1 MAGSS
6 NVDNSLTKT
15 EVKLLIDNSLLEQEK
30 RLSKEFRDELD
41 TQTEK
46 LISAVE
52 KQNLLYSDQIITLNK
67 DVASLNSVVDNLKA
81 RISNIRAQMLIVG
94 TACTTLGGFAG
105 FLIAQLAK

>member
-1 MAGSS
+1 MADT
-6 NVDNSLTKT
+6 VDNLTKT

-41 TQTEK
+41 TQTTK
-46 LISAVE
+46 LIAAVE
-52 KQNLLYSDQIITLNK
+52 KQNLLYSDQIIQLTKDITTLNG
-67 DVASLNSVVDNLKA
+67 VVDNLKA